1 MQHNFTLNLKK
12 QGKTANKKSPAKSRG
27 RGITNKIFNMA
38 KLLQKLFSCKRK
50 AKKVQDT
57 ELQVINGYLCYKK
70 RRYSEL
76 NHEQK
81 ERYNDCLIP
90 QEWKDHFHKLLTENQ
105 LKYVLR

>member
-1 MQHNFTLNLKK
+1 MLNLKK
-12 QGKTANKKSPAKSRG
+12 HDKTATYKKSPAKSRG

-38 KLLQKLFSCKRK
+38 KLIKKLFSCKK
-50 AKKVQDT
+50 KIKKVQDT

-81 ERYNDCLIP
+81 EQYNDCLIP

>member
-1 MQHNFTLNLKK
+1 
-12 QGKTANKKSPAKSRG
+12 
-27 RGITNKIFNMA
+27 MA

-76 NHEQK
+76 NYEQK
-81 ERYNDCLIP
+81 EQYNDCLALHIL
-90 QEWKDHFHKLLTENQ
+90 QELLKKSQ
-105 LKYVLR
+105 LRYILK

>member
-1 MQHNFTLNLKK
+1 MLNLKE
-12 QGKTANKKSPAKSRG
+12 QDKTVTYKKSPAKSRG

-50 AKKVQDT
+50 AKKVQDQQ
-57 ELQVINGYLCYKK
+57 LQVIDGYLCYNK

-81 ERYNDCLIP
+81 EAYSDCLALHSL
-90 QEWKDHFHKLLTENQ
+90 QELLRESQ
-105 LKYVLR
+105 LRYVLR

>member
-12 QGKTANKKSPAKSRG
+12 QGKTANKKSPAGRRG
-27 RGITNKIFNMA
+27 MCITNKIFNMA

-76 NHEQK
+76 NYEQK
-81 ERYNDCLIP
+81 EQYNDCLALHIL
-90 QEWKDHFHKLLTENQ
+90 QELLKKSQ
-105 LKYVLR
+105 LRYILK

>member
-1 MQHNFTLNLKK
+1 MKEQD
-12 QGKTANKKSPAKSRG
+12 KTAIYKKSPARLRG

-81 ERYNDCLIP
+81 DQYNDCLIP
-90 QEWKDHFHKLLTENQ
+90 QECRDHLHKLLTENQ